1 MSGIETTPVSGGAA
15 CIPAD
20 AGPSDAALW
29 DMPAAGLSHIAFSFT
44 NRCNLRCVYCPQGTH
59 PDDFH
64 AETPKEQIER
74 IIAYAL
80 EKRVSRISIGYYGET
95 MLVDGWE
102 KAVEPLFDQGFIL
115 NLVSNFSKV
124 MTPAEVAAVSRFQEV
139 QISIDTIDIPLL
151 KQVRKAV
158 DARTILYNTHL
169 IRAHVLRHGLPMPK
183 LIWTSVLTDRV
194 AEGMPDL
201 VATAISSSVPAI
213 NCVEV
218 AYIDG
223 VGANAVRHLNDAEE
237 DVFRRGFAAVHE
249 ARRLALRHGVSF
261 ALGGA
266 ERMARRALAL
276 YGRQEFGRITRT
288 LTGLDDLDAGRRIFI
303 YGAGSVGHAL
313 RNRLPDRMVAGF
325 IDSERHGTLDG
336 LPLLSF
342 DLYRQQRT
350 ADDLILIG
358 SSFEDEIEGRL
369 LAHGIDG
376 YRRAFRGLPASAGIG
391 QGPDGDDTQA
401 AAGGGPH
408 LRRQG
413 IQGEYSFSGDALDDL
428 PPGMTRMCTTPWTNV
443 FLAPKGEAYA
453 CCFRGQVM
461 GTLKDD
467 GGIDGIM
474 AGEAYRDLRRRL
486 LSGTDLDP
494 ECRLCT
500 GSAMVTPQELREQLI
515 RLAQPPGGQG

>member
-1 MSGIETTPVSGGAA
+1 MSGIETPISGGG
-15 CIPAD
+15 

-29 DMPAAGLSHIAFSFT
+29 DMPASSLSHIAFSFT

-64 AETPKEQIER
+64 AETPKEQIDR

-80 EKRVSRISIGYYGET
+80 ENRVSRISIGYYGET

-102 KAVEPLFDQGFIL
+102 KAVEPLFGHGFTL

-201 VATAISSSVPAI
+201 VATAVSSGVPAI

-223 VGANAVRHLNDAEE
+223 AGANVVRHLNDAED

-266 ERMARRALAL
+266 ERMARRAVAL

-288 LTGLDDLDAGRRIFI
+288 LTGLDDLDSGRRIFI
-303 YGAGSVGHAL
+303 YGAGSAGRAL
-313 RNRLPDRMVAGF
+313 RNRLPDRTVAGF
-325 IDSERHGTLDG
+325 IDSERHGVLDG

-376 YRRAFRGLPASAGIG
+376 YRRAFRGLPASAAVESGWK
-391 QGPDGDDTQA
+391 PDGAEAQA
-401 AAGGGPH
+401 AGDGPH

-428 PPGMTRMCTTPWTNV
+428 PPGMTRMCTTPWTDV

-461 GTLKDD
+461 GTLKDG

-486 LSGTDLDP
+486 LTGRDLDP

-500 GSAMVTPQELREQLI
+500 GSAVATPQELREQLI
-515 RLAQPPGGQG
+515 RLAQPPGGRG